1 MIVTRRWSYLWS
13 TDDEAAGRLDVVDG
27 VLVEELVWNDDIND
41 LLHEVRAQLI
51 QSHLLGVLHRDH
63 DCVHA
68 GRYTRTFV

>member
-1 MIVTRRWSYLWS
+1 MAVPWKRSYLRS

-51 QSHLLGVLHRDH
+51 QSHLLRVLHRDY

-68 GRYTRTFV
+68 GRHARTFI

>member
-1 MIVTRRWSYLWS
+1 MIVTWWSYLRT

-51 QSHLLGVLHRDH
+51 QSHLLGVLHRDY

-68 GRYTRTFV
+68 SRHARTFV